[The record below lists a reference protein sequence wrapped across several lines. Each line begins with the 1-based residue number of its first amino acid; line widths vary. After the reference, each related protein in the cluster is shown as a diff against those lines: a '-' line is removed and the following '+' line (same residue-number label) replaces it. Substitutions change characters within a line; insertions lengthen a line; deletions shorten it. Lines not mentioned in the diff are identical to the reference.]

1 MIWKIAL
8 YLSGIGI
15 GVYLIFLSCGL
26 QRQPH
31 RWFDIS
37 FLQGIGLI
45 AWGLGSLLVLA
56 FAWIGHGLGVPFCS
70 GTYLAGIASLL
81 FLLLTHRPLRAK
93 TQIKGAQLLLDW
105 QMSTRRHTG
114 IVQVILLVITA
125 SLLALP
131 EMPFYAKVGLAIA
144 VGYTSVRTYLN
155 NRDNQHLMSE
165 TLSSVSSLES
175 RLTQQLAHTEWMNN
189 QMLLVAKLKQNYE
202 ELLIASNKISVSDV
216 HYDSIHRITTEL
228 VDVWFRQIKTLIC
241 IGISWESEHGDVYFH
256 IERGKRDDLGAA
268 HFVEERIVV
277 SEQWDT
283 AKTPRYVRLLA
294 QTVCNEYDMETKEL
308 EQSFFQLLL
317 VTVRGLILRCLH
329 EHQSSELKE
338 LELEMG
344 LARRIQSML
353 IPKEEWRVDG
363 LRARTVFVP
372 VTYVGGDYIDFVP
385 IDERYTCFIVADVSG
400 HGLPAS
406 IWATGIRIA
415 VRAVLQ
421 NNSSPDDILQRLNQ
435 LLYTDLAKTRSYI
448 TMLVAVYDSFHHKIL
463 LARAGHPQP
472 LYLSATKKAVLR
484 CNGGVGLGLLS
495 DSTYPLEEVPLK
507 EEGIL
512 LLYTDGLL
520 DTGRKD
526 VLRSSHGLLE
536 ELAVLLDER
545 GPGSEETI
553 ERVESYLWATM
564 RQGQQTD
571 DISVLILQFQ
581 SGSSAGH
588 RGKETPALL
597 GVPELKRT

>member
-1 MIWKIAL
+1 
-8 YLSGIGI
+8 
-15 GVYLIFLSCGL
+15 
-26 QRQPH
+26 
-31 RWFDIS
+31 
-37 FLQGIGLI
+37 
-45 AWGLGSLLVLA
+45 
-56 FAWIGHGLGVPFCS
+56 
-70 GTYLAGIASLL
+70 
-81 FLLLTHRPLRAK
+81 
-93 TQIKGAQLLLDW
+93 
-105 QMSTRRHTG
+105 
-114 IVQVILLVITA
+114 
-125 SLLALP
+125 
-131 EMPFYAKVGLAIA
+131 
-144 VGYTSVRTYLN
+144 
-155 NRDNQHLMSE
+155 
-165 TLSSVSSLES
+165 
-175 RLTQQLAHTEWMNN
+175 MNN
-189 QMLLVAKLKQNYE
+189 QLSLVEELKQNYE

-228 VDVWFRQIKTLIC
+228 VDVWFHQIKTLAY

-256 IERGKRDDLGAA
+256 MERGRRDDRGAA

-421 NNSSPDDILQRLNQ
+421 NNASPDDILQRLNQ

-448 TMLVAVYDSFHHKIL
+448 TMLVAVYDSIQHKIL

-484 CNGGVGLGLLS
+484 CNGGVGLGLLA
-495 DSTYPLEEVPLK
+495 DSTYQLEEVPLK

-526 VLRSSHGLLE
+526 VLRSSHGLLK
-536 ELAVLLDER
+536 ELAVLLDEHE
-545 GPGSEETI
+545 PGSEETI
-553 ERVESYLWATM
+553 ERVESYLWAMM

-588 RGKETPALL
+588 RGKETPVLL
-597 GVPELKRT
+597 GVPELKRP